1 MLAEDALVS
10 AGSGGNMMRAIG
22 TGKIPA
28 GAVTVSLRT
37 SGMICA
43 FSEQPVVDSRGEIAG
58 FRDGTDH
65 WLPQS

>member
-43 FSEQPVVDSRGEIAG
+43 FSEQPVVDSQGEIAG
-58 FRDGTDH
+58 FRDGTGH
-65 WLPQS
+65 WLP

>member
-10 AGSGGNMMRAIG
+10 TGSGDNMMRAIG

-28 GAVTVSLRT
+28 GAVTVSLGT

-43 FSEQPVVDSRGEIAG
+43 FRSNRWFDSQGEIAG